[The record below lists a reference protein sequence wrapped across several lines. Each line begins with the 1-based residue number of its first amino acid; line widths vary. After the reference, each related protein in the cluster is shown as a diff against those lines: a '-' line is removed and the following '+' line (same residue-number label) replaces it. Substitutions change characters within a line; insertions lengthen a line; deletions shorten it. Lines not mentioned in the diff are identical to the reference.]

1 MERGAV
7 KSLLQ
12 ALVKQLTQHGAKQ
25 LRGDRRIQHMWT
37 FNKHSPNF
45 VPPSVSQAPSETKRN
60 HGFPFLL
67 FRDKDSASLGMSSHG
82 KKICSN
88 LLKSPA
94 WPDSLPCWQGGK
106 PVRKTF
112 SLRRWAVPSFAFAG
126 CSPTTGKHQLGDF
139 RINSHNTSTVATA
152 RSGSSPAQDKPQE
165 GFPLILKEH

>member
-1 MERGAV
+1 M

-12 ALVKQLTQHGAKQ
+12 ALVKQLTQHSAK
-25 LRGDRRIQHMWT
+25 LPRGDGRIQHMWT

-60 HGFPFLL
+60 QGFPFLL
-67 FRDKDSASLGMSSHG
+67 FRDEDSASLGRSSHG

-94 WPDSLPCWQGGK
+94 WPGSLLCWQGGK
-106 PVRKTF
+106 PVQKTL
-112 SLRRWAVPSFAFAG
+112 SLRRCAVPSFAFAG
-126 CSPTTGKHQLGDF
+126 YSPTTVKHQLGDF

-152 RSGSSPAQDKPQE
+152 RSGSGPAQGKPQE
-165 GFPLILKEH
+165 VIPLILKEH